1 MSEILKKLNEV
12 LKDRKNK
19 GSEDSYVASLYSG
32 GIEKAS
38 AKIEEESKE
47 LIDALQNENEDR
59 IISETADLWFHSL
72 VALSMKNLSSD
83 DILLELER
91 RFGISGHKEK
101 ESRNT

>member
-32 GIEKAS
+32 GIEKVC

-47 LIDALQNENEDR
+47 LMDALQNENEDR

>member
-12 LKDRKNK
+12 LNDRKNK

-32 GIEKAS
+32 GIEKTC

-47 LIDALQNENEDR
+47 LIAALQNENEDR